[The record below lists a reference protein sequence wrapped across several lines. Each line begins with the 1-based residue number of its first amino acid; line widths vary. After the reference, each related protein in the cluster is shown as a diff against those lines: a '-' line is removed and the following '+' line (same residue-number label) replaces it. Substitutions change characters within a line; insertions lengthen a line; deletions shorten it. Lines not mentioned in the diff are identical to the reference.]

1 MQINRETQAIIDSLS
16 DPVLVVSSRM
26 RRILA
31 CNAAFVRELGF
42 LDENIKGRSFIHI
55 PQLTRPIR
63 HGLLDLYFRAKRNK
77 DDRTPFVFQFADP
90 QGSLKTISATVDI
103 LIFDGEEFIM
113 AYLHIVLPTDIAL
126 SHQAEDIAAFNAF
139 VDMTQEPWLEFR
151 PRSRDVPILL
161 DEEDR
166 ISYLMNLG
174 RGFVVHKASKAARKL
189 FGQRDPSLGITD
201 FPLKGKGFMSFFYR
215 EEDALR
221 FLDMLSKV
229 GQLQA
234 PTTLVGESGKALEM
248 EMSCSVH
255 FGTEDTITALYC
267 ILRRIEQDRD
277 LIVQH
282 SVSGQEQD
290 FIFSQPFLGLGR
302 MVPLQPLAR
311 PQPANADTVL
321 NRYLDDILLTNAN
334 DALGELYGVEKNA
347 LLMHSMPFLFPDRS
361 AAVQVLKE
369 LFVTRQSS
377 FATYRKNTGEL
388 LRVALFKAVFN
399 DADLMTRIFVAVSPQ
414 IYGIPERREAR
425 KPHSVPSFI

>member
-16 DPVLVVSSRM
+16 DPVLIIGPRM
-26 RRILA
+26 GRILA
-31 CNAAFVRELGF
+31 CNAAFIRELGF
-42 LDENIKGRSFIHI
+42 FGEGIKDRSFIRI

-63 HGLLDLYFRAKRNK
+63 HGLLDLYFRAKRSREDK
-77 DDRTPFVFQFADP
+77 APFVFQFADP

-103 LIFDGEEFIM
+103 LIFDGEEFIL

-139 VDMTQEPWLEFR
+139 TDMTQEPWLEFR
-151 PRSRDVPILL
+151 PRSQDVSMLFN
-161 DEEDR
+161 EEAQ
-166 ISYLMNLG
+166 LVTLG
-174 RGFVVHKASKAARKL
+174 QEFVVHKASKAARKL
-189 FGQRDPSLGITD
+189 FGQDVTGLGLSD
-201 FPLKGKGFMSFFYR
+201 FPLKGKSFMSFFYQ
-215 EEDALR
+215 EEAALR

-234 PTTLVGESGKALEM
+234 PTTLVGESGEALEV

-267 ILRRIEQDRD
+267 IPRRIEQDRD

-302 MVPLQPLAR
+302 MVPLQPLVR
-311 PQPANADTVL
+311 PHPTNADTVL
-321 NRYLDDILLTNAN
+321 NGYLNDILLTNVN
-334 DALGELYGVEKNA
+334 DALVEFYGVEKNA
-347 LLMHSMPFLFPDRS
+347 LLMQSMPFLFPNRS
-361 AAVQVLKE
+361 AAVQVLRE

-377 FATYRKNTGEL
+377 FATYREDTGEL
-388 LRVALFKAVFN
+388 LRIALFKAVFN
-399 DADLMTRIFVAVSPQ
+399 DADHMTRIFLAVSPQ
-414 IYGIPERREAR
+414 VYGLPERRETR
-425 KPHSVPSFI
+425 KLRSVPSFI

>member
-16 DPVLVVSSRM
+16 DPVLVISSKM

-31 CNAAFVRELGF
+31 CNAAFVHELGF
-42 LDENIKGRSFIHI
+42 LDENIKGRSFIRI

-63 HGLLDLYFRAKRNK
+63 HGLLELYFRAKRSR
-77 DDRTPFVFQFADP
+77 DDKTPFVFQFADP

-103 LIFDGEEFIM
+103 LIFDGEEFIL

-139 VDMTQEPWLEFR
+139 ADMTQEPWLEFR
-151 PRSRDVPILL
+151 PRSQDVSMLFN
-161 DEEDR
+161 EEAQ
-166 ISYLMNLG
+166 LVTLG
-174 RGFVVHKASKAARKL
+174 QEFVVHKASKAARQL
-189 FGQRDPSLGITD
+189 FGQDVTGLGLSD
-201 FPLKGKGFMSFFYR
+201 FPLKGKSFMSFFYR
-215 EEDALR
+215 EEAALR

-234 PTTLVGESGKALEM
+234 PTTLVGESGEALEV

-267 ILRRIEQDRD
+267 IPRRIEQDRD

-302 MVPLQPLAR
+302 MVPLQPLVR
-311 PQPANADTVL
+311 PHPTNADTVL
-321 NRYLDDILLTNAN
+321 NGYLNDILLTNVN
-334 DALGELYGVEKNA
+334 DALVEFYGVEKNA
-347 LLMHSMPFLFPDRS
+347 LLMQSMPFLFPNRS
-361 AAVQVLKE
+361 AAVQVLRE

-377 FATYRKNTGEL
+377 FATYREDTGEL
-388 LRVALFKAVFN
+388 LRIALFKAVFN
-399 DADLMTRIFVAVSPQ
+399 DADHMTRIFLAVSPQ
-414 IYGIPERREAR
+414 VYGLPERRETR
-425 KPHSVPSFI
+425 KLRSVPSFI

>member
-16 DPVLVVSSRM
+16 DPVLVISSKM

-31 CNAAFVRELGF
+31 CNAAFVHELGF
-42 LDENIKGRSFIHI
+42 LDENIKGRSFIRI

-63 HGLLDLYFRAKRNK
+63 HGLLELYFRAKRSR
-77 DDRTPFVFQFADP
+77 DDKTPFVFQFADP

-103 LIFDGEEFIM
+103 LIFDGEEFIL

-139 VDMTQEPWLEFR
+139 ADMTQEPWLEFR
-151 PRSRDVPILL
+151 PRSQDVSMLFN
-161 DEEDR
+161 EEAQ
-166 ISYLMNLG
+166 LVTLG
-174 RGFVVHKASKAARKL
+174 QEFVVHKASKAARKL
-189 FGQRDPSLGITD
+189 FGQDVTGLGLSD
-201 FPLKGKGFMSFFYR
+201 FPLKGKSFMSFFYR
-215 EEDALR
+215 EEAALR

-234 PTTLVGESGKALEM
+234 PTTLVGESGEALEV

-267 ILRRIEQDRD
+267 IPRRIEQDRD

-302 MVPLQPLAR
+302 MVPLQPLVR
-311 PQPANADTVL
+311 PHPTNADTVL
-321 NRYLDDILLTNAN
+321 NGYLNDILLTNIN
-334 DALGELYGVEKNA
+334 DALVEFYGVEKNA
-347 LLMHSMPFLFPDRS
+347 LLMQSMPFLFPNRS
-361 AAVQVLKE
+361 AAVQVLRE

-377 FATYRKNTGEL
+377 FATYREDTGEL
-388 LRVALFKAVFN
+388 LRIALFKAVFN
-399 DADLMTRIFVAVSPQ
+399 DADHMTRIFLAVSPQ
-414 IYGIPERREAR
+414 VYGLPERRETR
-425 KPHSVPSFI
+425 KLRSVPSFI

>member
-16 DPVLVVSSRM
+16 DPVLVISSKM

-31 CNAAFVRELGF
+31 CNAAFVHELGF
-42 LDENIKGRSFIHI
+42 LDENIKGRSFIRI

-63 HGLLDLYFRAKRNK
+63 HGLLELYFRAKRSR
-77 DDRTPFVFQFADP
+77 DDKTPFVFQFADP

-103 LIFDGEEFIM
+103 LIFDGEEFIL
-113 AYLHIVLPTDIAL
+113 AYLHVVLPTDIAL

-139 VDMTQEPWLEFR
+139 ADMTQEPWLEFR
-151 PRSRDVPILL
+151 PRSQDVSMLFN
-161 DEEDR
+161 EEAQ
-166 ISYLMNLG
+166 LVTLG
-174 RGFVVHKASKAARKL
+174 QEFVVHKASKAARKL
-189 FGQRDPSLGITD
+189 FGQDVTGLGLSD
-201 FPLKGKGFMSFFYR
+201 FPLKGKSFMSFFYQ
-215 EEDALR
+215 EEAALR

-234 PTTLVGESGKALEM
+234 PTTLVGESGEALEV

-267 ILRRIEQDRD
+267 IPRRIEQDRD

-302 MVPLQPLAR
+302 MVPLQPLVR
-311 PQPANADTVL
+311 PHPTNADTVL
-321 NRYLDDILLTNAN
+321 NGYLNDILLTNVN
-334 DALGELYGVEKNA
+334 DALVEFYGVEKNA
-347 LLMHSMPFLFPDRS
+347 LLMQSMPFLFPNRS
-361 AAVQVLKE
+361 AAVQVLRE

-377 FATYRKNTGEL
+377 FATYREDTGEL
-388 LRVALFKAVFN
+388 LRIALFKAVFN
-399 DADLMTRIFVAVSPQ
+399 DADHMTRIFLAVSPQ
-414 IYGIPERREAR
+414 VYGLPERRETR
-425 KPHSVPSFI
+425 KLRSVPSFI

>member
-1 MQINRETQAIIDSLS
+1 
-16 DPVLVVSSRM
+16 
-26 RRILA
+26 
-31 CNAAFVRELGF
+31 
-42 LDENIKGRSFIHI
+42 
-55 PQLTRPIR
+55 
-63 HGLLDLYFRAKRNK
+63 
-77 DDRTPFVFQFADP
+77 
-90 QGSLKTISATVDI
+90 
-103 LIFDGEEFIM
+103 M
-113 AYLHIVLPTDIAL
+113 AYLHVVLPTDAVL

-139 VDMTQEPWLEFR
+139 ADMTQEPWLEFR
-151 PRSRDVPILL
+151 PRSQGVPMLFQ
-161 DEEDR
+161 EED
-166 ISYLMNLG
+166 LLENLG
-174 RGFVVHKASKAARKL
+174 QELIVHKASKAARKL
-189 FGQRDPSLGITD
+189 FSQGDPSLERTD
-201 FPLKGKGFMSFFYR
+201 LPLRGKSFMSFFYR
-215 EEDALR
+215 EETALR

-234 PTTLVGESGKALEM
+234 PTTLVGESGEPLEV
-248 EMSCSVH
+248 EMSCSVQ
-255 FGTEDTITALYC
+255 FGVEDAITALYC
-267 ILRRIEQDRD
+267 IPSRIEQNRD
-277 LIVQH
+277 PIVQH

-302 MVPLQPLAR
+302 MVPLQPLVR

-321 NRYLDDILLTNAN
+321 NGYLDNILLTNAN

-347 LLMHSMPFLFPDRS
+347 LLMRSMPFLFPDRS

>member
-16 DPVLVVSSRM
+16 DPVLVISSKM

-42 LDENIKGRSFIHI
+42 LDENIKGRSFIRI

-63 HGLLDLYFRAKRNK
+63 HGLLDLYFRAKRSR
-77 DDRTPFVFQFADP
+77 DDKTPFVFQFADP

-103 LIFDGEEFIM
+103 LIFDGEEFIL
-113 AYLHIVLPTDIAL
+113 AYLHVVLPTDIAL

-139 VDMTQEPWLEFR
+139 ADMTQEPWLEFR
-151 PRSRDVPILL
+151 PRSQDVSMLFN
-161 DEEDR
+161 EEAQ
-166 ISYLMNLG
+166 LVTLG
-174 RGFVVHKASKAARKL
+174 QEFVVHKASKAARKL
-189 FGQRDPSLGITD
+189 FGQDVTGLGLSD
-201 FPLKGKGFMSFFYR
+201 FPLKGKSFMSFFYR
-215 EEDALR
+215 EEAALR

-234 PTTLVGESGKALEM
+234 PTTLVGESGEALEV

-267 ILRRIEQDRD
+267 IPRRIEQDRD

-302 MVPLQPLAR
+302 MVPLQPLVR
-311 PQPANADTVL
+311 PHPTNADTVL
-321 NRYLDDILLTNAN
+321 NGYLNDILLTNVN
-334 DALGELYGVEKNA
+334 DALVEFYGVEKNA
-347 LLMHSMPFLFPDRS
+347 LLMQSMPFLFPNRS
-361 AAVQVLKE
+361 AAVQVLRE

-377 FATYRKNTGEL
+377 FATYREDTGEL
-388 LRVALFKAVFN
+388 LRIALFKAVFN
-399 DADLMTRIFVAVSPQ
+399 DADHMTRIFLAVSPQ
-414 IYGIPERREAR
+414 VYGLPERRETR
-425 KPHSVPSFI
+425 KLRSVPSFI

>member
-16 DPVLVVSSRM
+16 DPVLVISSKM

-31 CNAAFVRELGF
+31 CNTAFVRELGF
-42 LDENIKGRSFIHI
+42 LDENIKGKSFIRI
-55 PQLTRPIR
+55 PHLTRPIR
-63 HGLLDLYFRAKRNK
+63 HGLLNLYFRAKRSR
-77 DDRTPFVFQFADP
+77 DDKAPFVFQFADP

-103 LIFDGEEFIM
+103 LIFDGEEFIL
-113 AYLHIVLPTDIAL
+113 AYLHVVLPTDIAL

-139 VDMTQEPWLEFR
+139 ADMTQEPWLEFR
-151 PRSRDVPILL
+151 PRSQDVSMLFN
-161 DEEDR
+161 EEAQ
-166 ISYLMNLG
+166 LVTLG
-174 RGFVVHKASKAARKL
+174 QEFVVHKASKAARKL
-189 FGQRDPSLGITD
+189 FGQDVTGLGLSD
-201 FPLKGKGFMSFFYR
+201 FPLKGKSFMSFFYR
-215 EEDALR
+215 EEAALR

-234 PTTLVGESGKALEM
+234 PTTLVGESGEALEV

-255 FGTEDTITALYC
+255 FGAEDAITALYC
-267 ILRRIEQDRD
+267 IPRRIDPERD

-302 MVPLQPLAR
+302 MVPLQPLMR

-321 NRYLDDILLTNAN
+321 NGYLDDILLTNAN
-334 DALGELYGVEKNA
+334 DAMGEFYGVKKNV
-347 LLMHSMPFLFPDRS
+347 LLMHSMPFLFPNRS
-361 AAVQVLKE
+361 AAIQVLKE

-377 FATYRKNTGEL
+377 FATYRENTGEL

-414 IYGIPERREAR
+414 IYSIPERHETRR
-425 KPHSVPSFI
+425 PHSVPSFI

>member
-16 DPVLVVSSRM
+16 DPVLVISSKM

-31 CNAAFVRELGF
+31 CNAAFVHELGF
-42 LDENIKGRSFIHI
+42 LDENIKGRSFIRI

-63 HGLLDLYFRAKRNK
+63 HGLLELYFRAKRSR
-77 DDRTPFVFQFADP
+77 DDKTPFVFQFADP

-103 LIFDGEEFIM
+103 LIFDGEEFIL

-139 VDMTQEPWLEFR
+139 ADMTQEPWLEFR
-151 PRSRDVPILL
+151 PRSQDVSMLFN
-161 DEEDR
+161 EEAQ
-166 ISYLMNLG
+166 LVTLG
-174 RGFVVHKASKAARKL
+174 QEFVVHKASKAARKL
-189 FGQRDPSLGITD
+189 FGQDVTGLGLSD
-201 FPLKGKGFMSFFYR
+201 FPLKGKSFMSFFYR
-215 EEDALR
+215 EEAALR

-234 PTTLVGESGKALEM
+234 PTTLVGESGEALEV

-267 ILRRIEQDRD
+267 IPRRIEQDRD

-302 MVPLQPLAR
+302 MVPLQPLVR
-311 PQPANADTVL
+311 PHPTNADTVL
-321 NRYLDDILLTNAN
+321 NGYLNDILLTNVN
-334 DALGELYGVEKNA
+334 DALVEFYGVEKNA
-347 LLMHSMPFLFPDRS
+347 LLMQSMPFLFPNRS
-361 AAVQVLKE
+361 AAVQVLRE

-377 FATYRKNTGEL
+377 FATYREDTGEL
-388 LRVALFKAVFN
+388 LRIALFKAVFN
-399 DADLMTRIFVAVSPQ
+399 DADHMTRIFLAVSPQ
-414 IYGIPERREAR
+414 VYGLPERRETR
-425 KPHSVPSFI
+425 KLRSVPSFI

>member
-16 DPVLVVSSRM
+16 DPVLVISSKM

-42 LDENIKGRSFIHI
+42 LDENIKGRSFIRI

-63 HGLLDLYFRAKRNK
+63 HGLLDLYFRTKRSR
-77 DDRTPFVFQFADP
+77 DDKTPFVFQFADP

-113 AYLHIVLPTDIAL
+113 AYLHVVLPTDIAL

-139 VDMTQEPWLEFR
+139 ADMTQEPWLEFR
-151 PRSRDVPILL
+151 PRSQDVSMLFN
-161 DEEDR
+161 EEAQ
-166 ISYLMNLG
+166 LVTLG
-174 RGFVVHKASKAARKL
+174 QEFVVHKASKAARKL
-189 FGQRDPSLGITD
+189 FGQDVTGLGLSD
-201 FPLKGKGFMSFFYR
+201 FPLKGKSFMSFFYR
-215 EEDALR
+215 EEAALR

-234 PTTLVGESGKALEM
+234 PTTLVGESGEALEV

-267 ILRRIEQDRD
+267 IPRRIEQDRD

-302 MVPLQPLAR
+302 MVPLQPLVR
-311 PQPANADTVL
+311 PHPTNADTVL
-321 NRYLDDILLTNAN
+321 NGYLNDILLTNVN
-334 DALGELYGVEKNA
+334 DALVEFYGVEKNA
-347 LLMHSMPFLFPDRS
+347 LLMQSMPFLFPNRS
-361 AAVQVLKE
+361 AAVQVLRE

-377 FATYRKNTGEL
+377 FATYREDTGEL
-388 LRVALFKAVFN
+388 LRIALFKAVFN
-399 DADLMTRIFVAVSPQ
+399 DADHMTRIFLAVSPQ
-414 IYGIPERREAR
+414 VYGLPERRETR
-425 KPHSVPSFI
+425 KLRSVPSFI

>member
-42 LDENIKGRSFIHI
+42 LDENIKGRSFIRI

-63 HGLLDLYFRAKRNK
+63 HGLLELYFRAKRSR
-77 DDRTPFVFQFADP
+77 DDKTPFVFQFADP

-103 LIFDGEEFIM
+103 LIFDGEEFIL

-139 VDMTQEPWLEFR
+139 ADMTQEPWLEFR
-151 PRSRDVPILL
+151 PRSQDVSMLFN
-161 DEEDR
+161 EEAQ
-166 ISYLMNLG
+166 LVTLG
-174 RGFVVHKASKAARKL
+174 QEFVVHKASKAARKL
-189 FGQRDPSLGITD
+189 FGQDVTGLGLSD
-201 FPLKGKGFMSFFYR
+201 FPLKGKSFMSFFYR
-215 EEDALR
+215 EEAALR

-234 PTTLVGESGKALEM
+234 PTTLVGESGEALEV

-267 ILRRIEQDRD
+267 IPRRIEQDRD

-302 MVPLQPLAR
+302 MVPLQPLVR
-311 PQPANADTVL
+311 PHPTNADTVL
-321 NRYLDDILLTNAN
+321 NGYLNDILLTNVN
-334 DALGELYGVEKNA
+334 DALVEFYGVEKNA
-347 LLMHSMPFLFPDRS
+347 LLMQSMPFLFPNRS
-361 AAVQVLKE
+361 AAVQVLRE

-377 FATYRKNTGEL
+377 FATYREDTGEL
-388 LRVALFKAVFN
+388 LRIALFKAVFN
-399 DADLMTRIFVAVSPQ
+399 DADHMTRIFLAVSPQ
-414 IYGIPERREAR
+414 VYGLPERRETR
-425 KPHSVPSFI
+425 KLRSVPSFI

>member
-16 DPVLVVSSRM
+16 DPVLVISSKM

-31 CNAAFVRELGF
+31 CNAAFVHELGF
-42 LDENIKGRSFIHI
+42 LDENIKGRSFIRI

-63 HGLLDLYFRAKRNK
+63 HGLLELYFRAKRSR
-77 DDRTPFVFQFADP
+77 DDKTPFVFQFADP

-113 AYLHIVLPTDIAL
+113 AYLHVVLPTDIAL

-139 VDMTQEPWLEFR
+139 ADMTQEPWLEFR
-151 PRSRDVPILL
+151 PRSQDVSMLFN
-161 DEEDR
+161 EEAQ
-166 ISYLMNLG
+166 LVTLG
-174 RGFVVHKASKAARKL
+174 QEFVVHKASKAARKL
-189 FGQRDPSLGITD
+189 FGQDVTGLGLSD
-201 FPLKGKGFMSFFYR
+201 FPLKGKSFMSFFYR
-215 EEDALR
+215 EEAALR

-234 PTTLVGESGKALEM
+234 PTTLVGESGEALEV

-267 ILRRIEQDRD
+267 IPRRIEQDRD

-302 MVPLQPLAR
+302 MVPLQPLVR
-311 PQPANADTVL
+311 PHPTNADTVL
-321 NRYLDDILLTNAN
+321 NGYLNDILLTNVN
-334 DALGELYGVEKNA
+334 DALVEFYGVEKNA
-347 LLMHSMPFLFPDRS
+347 LLMQSMPFLFPNRS
-361 AAVQVLKE
+361 AAVQVLRE

-377 FATYRKNTGEL
+377 FATYREDTGEL
-388 LRVALFKAVFN
+388 LRIALFKAVFN
-399 DADLMTRIFVAVSPQ
+399 DADHMTRIFLAVSPQ
-414 IYGIPERREAR
+414 VYGLPERRETR
-425 KPHSVPSFI
+425 KLRSVPSFI

>member
-16 DPVLVVSSRM
+16 DPVLVISSKM

-31 CNAAFVRELGF
+31 CNTAFVRELGF
-42 LDENIKGRSFIHI
+42 LDENIKGKSFIRI
-55 PQLTRPIR
+55 PHLTRPIR
-63 HGLLDLYFRAKRNK
+63 HGLLNLYFRAKRSR
-77 DDRTPFVFQFADP
+77 DDKAPFVFQFADP

-103 LIFDGEEFIM
+103 LIYDGEEFIM
-113 AYLHIVLPTDIAL
+113 AYLHVVLPTDIAL
-126 SHQAEDIAAFNAF
+126 SLQAKDITAFNAF
-139 VDMTQEPWLEFR
+139 ADMTQEPWLEFR
-151 PRSRDVPILL
+151 PRSQETPMPFK
-161 DEEDR
+161 EDH
-166 ISYLMNLG
+166 LANLG
-174 RGFVVHKASKAARKL
+174 QELIVHKASKAAWKL
-189 FGQRDPSLGITD
+189 FGQGDPSLGVTD
-201 FPLKGKGFMSFFYR
+201 FPLKGKSFMSFFYR
-215 EEDALR
+215 EEAALR

-234 PTTLVGESGKALEM
+234 PTTLVGESGEALEV

-255 FGTEDTITALYC
+255 FGAKDAITALYC
-267 ILRRIEQDRD
+267 VPRRIDPERD

-302 MVPLQPLAR
+302 MVPLQPLMR

-321 NRYLDDILLTNAN
+321 NGYLDDILLTNAN
-334 DALGELYGVEKNA
+334 DAMGEFYGVKKNV
-347 LLMHSMPFLFPDRS
+347 LLMHSMPFLFPNRS
-361 AAVQVLKE
+361 AAIQVLKE

-377 FATYRKNTGEL
+377 FATYRENTGEL

-414 IYGIPERREAR
+414 IYSIPERHETRR
-425 KPHSVPSFI
+425 PHSVPSFI

>member
-16 DPVLVVSSRM
+16 DPVLVISSKM

-31 CNAAFVRELGF
+31 CNAAFVHELGF
-42 LDENIKGRSFIHI
+42 LDENIKGRSFIRI

-63 HGLLDLYFRAKRNK
+63 HGLLELYFRAKRSR
-77 DDRTPFVFQFADP
+77 DDKTPFVFQFADP

-103 LIFDGEEFIM
+103 LIFDGEEFIL

-139 VDMTQEPWLEFR
+139 ADMTQEPWLEFR
-151 PRSRDVPILL
+151 PRSQDVSMLFN
-161 DEEDR
+161 EEAQ
-166 ISYLMNLG
+166 LVTLG
-174 RGFVVHKASKAARKL
+174 QEFVVHKASKAARKL
-189 FGQRDPSLGITD
+189 FGQDVTGLGLSD
-201 FPLKGKGFMSFFYR
+201 FPLKGKSFMSFFYQ
-215 EEDALR
+215 EEAALR

-234 PTTLVGESGKALEM
+234 PTTLVGESGEALEV

-267 ILRRIEQDRD
+267 IPRRIEQDRD

-302 MVPLQPLAR
+302 MVPLQPLVR
-311 PQPANADTVL
+311 PHPTNADTVL
-321 NRYLDDILLTNAN
+321 NGYLNDILLTNIN
-334 DALGELYGVEKNA
+334 DALVEFYGVEKNA
-347 LLMHSMPFLFPDRS
+347 LLMQSMPFLFPNRS
-361 AAVQVLKE
+361 AAVQVLRE

-377 FATYRKNTGEL
+377 FATYREDTGEL
-388 LRVALFKAVFN
+388 LRIALFKAVFN
-399 DADLMTRIFVAVSPQ
+399 DADHMTRIFLAVSPQ
-414 IYGIPERREAR
+414 VYGLPERRETR
-425 KPHSVPSFI
+425 KLRSVPSFI

>member
-16 DPVLVVSSRM
+16 DPVLVISSKM

-42 LDENIKGRSFIHI
+42 LDENIKGRSFIRI

-63 HGLLDLYFRAKRNK
+63 HGLLDLYFRAKRSR
-77 DDRTPFVFQFADP
+77 DDKTPFVFQFADP

-113 AYLHIVLPTDIAL
+113 AYLHVVLPTDIAL

-139 VDMTQEPWLEFR
+139 ADMTQEPWLEFR
-151 PRSRDVPILL
+151 PRSQDVSMLFN
-161 DEEDR
+161 EEAQ
-166 ISYLMNLG
+166 LVTLG
-174 RGFVVHKASKAARKL
+174 QEFVVHKASKAARKL
-189 FGQRDPSLGITD
+189 FGQDVTGLGLSD
-201 FPLKGKGFMSFFYR
+201 FPLKGKSFMSFFYR
-215 EEDALR
+215 EEAALR

-234 PTTLVGESGKALEM
+234 PTTLVGESGEALEV

-267 ILRRIEQDRD
+267 IPRRIEQDRD

-302 MVPLQPLAR
+302 MVPLQPLVR
-311 PQPANADTVL
+311 PHPTNADTVL
-321 NRYLDDILLTNAN
+321 NGYLNDILLTNVN
-334 DALGELYGVEKNA
+334 DALVEFYGVEKNA
-347 LLMHSMPFLFPDRS
+347 LLMQSMPFLFPNRS
-361 AAVQVLKE
+361 AAVQVLRE

-377 FATYRKNTGEL
+377 FATYREDTGEL
-388 LRVALFKAVFN
+388 LRIALFKAVFN
-399 DADLMTRIFVAVSPQ
+399 DADHMTRIFLAVSPQ
-414 IYGIPERREAR
+414 VYGLPERRETR
-425 KPHSVPSFI
+425 KLRSVPSFI

>member
-16 DPVLVVSSRM
+16 DPVLVISSKM

-31 CNAAFVRELGF
+31 CNAAFVHELGF
-42 LDENIKGRSFIHI
+42 LDENIKGRSFIRI

-63 HGLLDLYFRAKRNK
+63 HGLLELYFRAKRSR
-77 DDRTPFVFQFADP
+77 DDKTPFVFQFADP

-103 LIFDGEEFIM
+103 LIFDGEEFIL
-113 AYLHIVLPTDIAL
+113 AYLHVVLPTDIAL

-139 VDMTQEPWLEFR
+139 ADMTQEPWLEFR
-151 PRSRDVPILL
+151 PRSQDVSMLFN
-161 DEEDR
+161 EEAQ
-166 ISYLMNLG
+166 LVTLG
-174 RGFVVHKASKAARKL
+174 QEFVVHKASKAARKL
-189 FGQRDPSLGITD
+189 FGQDVTGLGLSD
-201 FPLKGKGFMSFFYR
+201 FPLKGKSFMSFFYQ
-215 EEDALR
+215 EEAALR

-234 PTTLVGESGKALEM
+234 PTTLVGESGEALEV

-267 ILRRIEQDRD
+267 IPRRIEQDRD

-302 MVPLQPLAR
+302 MVPLQPLVR
-311 PQPANADTVL
+311 PHPTNADTVL
-321 NRYLDDILLTNAN
+321 NGYLNDILLTNVN
-334 DALGELYGVEKNA
+334 DALVEFYGVEKNA
-347 LLMHSMPFLFPDRS
+347 LLMQSMPFLFPNRS
-361 AAVQVLKE
+361 AAVQVLRE

-377 FATYRKNTGEL
+377 FATYREDTGEL
-388 LRVALFKAVFN
+388 LRIALFKAVFN
-399 DADLMTRIFVAVSPQ
+399 DADHMTRIFLAVSPQ
-414 IYGIPERREAR
+414 VYGLPERRETR
-425 KPHSVPSFI
+425 TLRSVPSFI

>member
-16 DPVLVVSSRM
+16 DPVLVISSKM

-31 CNAAFVRELGF
+31 CNAAFVHELGF
-42 LDENIKGRSFIHI
+42 LDENIKGRSFIRI

-63 HGLLDLYFRAKRNK
+63 HGLLELYFRAKRSR
-77 DDRTPFVFQFADP
+77 DDKTPFVFQFADP

-103 LIFDGEEFIM
+103 LIFDGEEFIL

-139 VDMTQEPWLEFR
+139 ADMTQEPWLEFR
-151 PRSRDVPILL
+151 PRSQDVSMLFN
-161 DEEDR
+161 EEAQ
-166 ISYLMNLG
+166 LVTLG
-174 RGFVVHKASKAARKL
+174 QEFVVHKASKAARKL
-189 FGQRDPSLGITD
+189 FGQDVTGLGLSD
-201 FPLKGKGFMSFFYR
+201 FPLKGKSFMSFFYR
-215 EEDALR
+215 EEAALR

-234 PTTLVGESGKALEM
+234 PTTLVGESGEALEV

-267 ILRRIEQDRD
+267 IPRRIEQDRD

-302 MVPLQPLAR
+302 MVPLQPLVR
-311 PQPANADTVL
+311 PHPTNADTVL
-321 NRYLDDILLTNAN
+321 NGYLNDILLTNVN
-334 DALGELYGVEKNA
+334 DALVEFYGVEKNA
-347 LLMHSMPFLFPDRS
+347 LLMQSMPFLFPNRS
-361 AAVQVLKE
+361 AAVQVLRE

-377 FATYRKNTGEL
+377 FATYREDTGEL
-388 LRVALFKAVFN
+388 LRIALFKAVFS

-414 IYGIPERREAR
+414 IYSIPERHETRR
-425 KPHSVPSFI
+425 PHSVPSFI